1 MVLVPDRAWN
11 IFLFCYCTDG
21 LCRDAFRFAYDMAEL
36 GTDKQTQR
44 ERSADQGGKG
54 PISWPQNIKEI
65 SRGVK
70 FPQEDLKGLNY
81 IDSFLKLCGIVFR
94 EPRN

>member
-1 MVLVPDRAWN
+1 MP
-11 IFLFCYCTDG
+11 
-21 LCRDAFRFAYDMAEL
+21 CRDAFSFAYDMEEL
-36 GTDKQTQR
+36 GTDKQTQQS
-44 ERSADQGGKG
+44 RSAQQGGKG
-54 PISWPQNIKEI
+54 LISWPQNIKET

-81 IDSFLKLCGIVFR
+81 LDSFLKFAGIVFR

>member
-1 MVLVPDRAWN
+1 
-11 IFLFCYCTDG
+11 
-21 LCRDAFRFAYDMAEL
+21 MAEL
-36 GTDKQTQR
+36 GTDSQTLRQ
-44 ERSADQGGKG
+44 RSAEQGGKG
-54 PISWPQNIKEI
+54 PISWPQNIKKT

-81 IDSFLKLCGIVFR
+81 IDSFLKFCGIVFR

>member
-1 MVLVPDRAWN
+1 
-11 IFLFCYCTDG
+11 
-21 LCRDAFRFAYDMAEL
+21 MAAL

-44 ERSADQGGKG
+44 QRSAAQGGEG
-54 PISWPQNIKEI
+54 PISWPQTIKKT
-65 SRGVK
+65 SGGVK

-81 IDSFLKLCGIVFR
+81 IDTFLKFCGIVFR